1 MKARRQMKII
11 ELIRD
16 DLIDTQEDLA
26 QRLRAAGIQVTQA
39 TVSRDIKELQLLKV
53 PTGDGRYR
61 YAQPEEGTL
70 TVQSERMLRI
80 FRECILGVEHSGAM
94 LVLTTLPATAP
105 GVAEAVDGL
114 RWREIIGTLAGE
126 RNVFV
131 VVKPLEA
138 APVVAERLRGLMA

>member
-1 MKARRQMKII
+1 MKARRQMKIL

-16 DLIDTQEDLA
+16 DVIDTQEDLA
-26 QRLRAAGIQVTQA
+26 QRLRAGGIQVTQA
-39 TVSRDIKELQLLKV
+39 TVSRDIKDLQLVKV

-61 YAQPEEGTL
+61 YAQPEEGVL
-70 TVQSERMLRI
+70 TAQSERMLRI
-80 FRECILGVEHSGAM
+80 FRECILGVEYSGAM
-94 LVLTTLPATAP
+94 LVLATLPATAP

-131 VVKPLEA
+131 VVKPVEA
-138 APVVAERLRGLMA
+138 APVVAERLRNLMA